1 LSGFQRLVSG
11 SHKQLKMDLA
21 AVGMPPQ
28 RHYESRSTFRNL
40 VLLVR
45 PDLKFPLDLIIC
57 PKPGRGSDAYTRL
70 NMQWEKMCEAVTAI
84 DSAAWCWAPA
94 VTSDGATVR
103 VT

>member
-1 LSGFQRLVSG
+1 LVSG
-11 SHKQLKMDLA
+11 SYKQFKVDSA
-21 AVGMPPQ
+21 AVGLHLQ
-28 RHYESRSTFRNL
+28 RQYKSRSTFRNL
-40 VLLVR
+40 VLQVR

-57 PKPGRGSDAYTRL
+57 PKPGRGCDAYTRL